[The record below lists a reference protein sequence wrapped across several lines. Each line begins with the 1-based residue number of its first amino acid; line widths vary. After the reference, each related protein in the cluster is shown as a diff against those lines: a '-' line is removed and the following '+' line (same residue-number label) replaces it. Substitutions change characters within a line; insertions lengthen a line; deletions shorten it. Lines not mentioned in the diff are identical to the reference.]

1 VSTKHK
7 GKGPFG
13 IKIVYQNGDVVYMW
27 NKEASRR
34 DSDYKYALSSR
45 ATRVAAGVQNH
56 QVTKV
61 NR

>member
-1 VSTKHK
+1 MSTKHK
-7 GKGPFG
+7 GNGPFG
-13 IKIVYQNGDVVYMW
+13 IKIVYQNGDIVYMW
-27 NKEASRR
+27 NKDESKR
-34 DSDYKYALSSR
+34 DSEYAYALKSK